1 MRRPASLALYATAAG
16 LAGAFAPGILQ
27 HRVWRGKEDPERL
40 GERLGRAVLPRPD
53 GRLVWLHGA
62 SVGEGLSLLPLIDQ
76 LRATRPDL
84 GVLITTGTR
93 ASAELMAQRL
103 PEGVIHQFAP
113 VDTPAAAARF
123 IAHWR
128 PDLGVFV
135 ESELWP
141 NLIAAARAGGARL
154 ALVSARISEASFRGW
169 RRFPDAAAMMLGAFD
184 LIMARD
190 EAAATRFTALGGR
203 VEGVWD
209 AKLGAEP
216 LPADPEALA
225 TLREALADRPML
237 LAASTHAGEDAM
249 VMSAFA
255 QAAEARPDALLVLA
269 PRHPIRGGEVE
280 AQARAQGLPTARRSL
295 AEDPAGARV
304 YIADTLGEIGLFL
317 RLASLAIV
325 GGSLIAG
332 TGGHN
337 PMEPARLGC
346 PFVVG
351 PHTEHWPVYEVFLT
365 ARSTLRVES
374 ANQIAAVMS
383 EALAGRLAKMSARAS
398 KVAARLD
405 GESRALAP
413 RLLAMVEP

>member
-1 MRRPASLALYATAAG
+1 MKRPASLALYATATGVA
-16 LAGAFAPGILQ
+16 AAFAPGILQ
-27 HRVWRGKEDPERL
+27 HRVWRGKEDPDRL
-40 GERLGRAVLPRPD
+40 GERLGRAVVPRPE
-53 GRLVWLHGA
+53 GRLAWLHGA
-62 SVGEGLSLLPLIDQ
+62 SVGEGLSLLPLIEQ
-76 LRATRPDL
+76 LRAARPGL
-84 GVLITTGTR
+84 GVLVTTGTR

-113 VDTPAAAARF
+113 VDTPAATARF
-123 IAHWR
+123 VAHWR

-141 NLIAAARAGGARL
+141 NLIAAARAGGAHL
-154 ALVSARISEASFRGW
+154 ALVSARMSAASFRGW
-169 RRFPDAAAMMLGAFD
+169 RRFPGAAATMLGAFD
-184 LIMARD
+184 LILARD
-190 EAAATRFTALGGR
+190 ESAAARFTALGGQ

-216 LPADPEALA
+216 LPADSEALA
-225 TLREALADRPML
+225 ALREALADRPML

-249 VMSAFA
+249 VLSAFA
-255 QAAEARPDALLVLA
+255 HAAEARPDALLVLA

-295 AEDPAGARV
+295 GEDPAGAQV
-304 YIADTLGEIGLFL
+304 YVADTLGEIGLFL
-317 RLASLAIV
+317 RLARLTIV
-325 GGSLIAG
+325 GGSLVAG

-346 PFVVG
+346 PFIAG
-351 PHTEHWPVYEVFLT
+351 PHTEHWPVYEAFLT

-374 ANQIAAVMS
+374 ANEIAAVMT
-383 EALAGRLAKMSARAS
+383 EALGGRLAKMSARAS

-413 RLLAMVEP
+413 RLLELVGP